1 MLLKISFYR
10 SCYHYITPAIC
21 DLFSINMDPEI
32 KSSFKIFVETVIHAI
47 YICTNN
53 SLNYGKVLE
62 IRTEKCALQ
71 FWDSIY
77 PL

>member
-1 MLLKISFYR
+1 MKISFYR
-10 SCYHYITPAIC
+10 SFYHYITAAIC
-21 DLFSINMDPEI
+21 DLFPINMDPEI
-32 KSSFKIFVETVIHAI
+32 KSYFKTFVETVTHAT

-62 IRTEKCALQ
+62 IRTEKSALQ